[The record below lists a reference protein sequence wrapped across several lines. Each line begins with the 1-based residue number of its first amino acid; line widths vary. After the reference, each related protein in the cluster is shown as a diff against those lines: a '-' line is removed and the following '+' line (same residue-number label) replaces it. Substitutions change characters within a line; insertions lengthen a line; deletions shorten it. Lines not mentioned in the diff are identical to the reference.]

1 MIDLHIGC
9 DSNDAYS
16 SCTGG
21 KVLDAGGH
29 GCRTSSSCWIP
40 HGSQVV
46 VFTLLLLLFHP
57 RCSLPP
63 CLLFFLFLLALSLL
77 LVLFPFLIYIFDPAP
92 SLLPSHF
99 AALYL

>member
-21 KVLDAGGH
+21 KVLDAGRH
-29 GCRTSSSCWIP
+29 GCRTFSSCWIP

-46 VFTLLLLLFHP
+46 VFILLLLLFLLDVLFTIQAIPH
-57 RCSLPP
+57 CD
-63 CLLFFLFLLALSLL
+63 CLLLLISSSSSSSSSSSFLSSQSSCGLCRF
-77 LVLFPFLIYIFDPAP
+77 VC
-92 SLLPSHF
+92 
-99 AALYL
+99 